1 MQLMRLV
8 EQKRVSTIYVT
19 GHEMR
24 NVHTKARKARATTYI
39 ALDNTKRTN
48 KSLVWAF

>member
-8 EQKRVSTIYVT
+8 EQRKVSAMQVT

-24 NVHTKARKARATTYI
+24 NVHTKA
-39 ALDNTKRTN
+39 
-48 KSLVWAF
+48 

>member
-8 EQKRVSTIYVT
+8 EQKKGSTIHVT

-24 NVHTKARKARATTYI
+24 NVHTKA
-39 ALDNTKRTN
+39 
-48 KSLVWAF
+48 